1 MTDMAR
7 WQCSYLISAVIVW
20 VAIIVA
26 SAVSLRGT
34 PYFAQML
41 PILDG
46 GAVWFVVL
54 VPGKLFKNR

>member
-1 MTDMAR
+1 MTDLAR
-7 WQCSYLISAVIVW
+7 LQRSYLIGAVIVW

-34 PYFAQML
+34 PYFTQML
-41 PILDG
+41 TILGG

-54 VPGKLFKNR
+54 VPGKLFQGR